1 MLSARTIAREGKRVE
16 GGVSTLMGGSKKGAS
31 LYCGSEES
39 SYTKEEVGLEV
50 KVDEALQEMDS

>member
-1 MLSARTIAREGKRVE
+1 VE

-39 SYTKEEVGLEV
+39 SYTKEEVGSEV